1 MAKSENITSRT
12 FSDLSCNAYEAY
24 NIASLMLWICE
35 ARALI
40 ERVRM
45 LAEVDLEFQKRLTD
59 HKVAY
64 ASACWDGETADGME
78 LLLLKHRSTIREIA
92 DTATLLEAGHD

>member
-1 MAKSENITSRT
+1 MAKPENITSRT
-12 FSDLSCNAYEAY
+12 FTDLSSNAYEAY

-40 ERVRM
+40 ERVRV
-45 LAEVDLEFQKRLTD
+45 LAEVDLDFQKRLKD
-59 HKVAY
+59 HGVAY

-78 LLLLKHRSTIREIA
+78 LLLLQHRSTIREIA
-92 DTATLLEAGHD
+92 STAELLEVNHD